1 MKLVLFDF
9 DGTLTTKDSFIEFIK
24 FSRGTRR
31 FFIGFFLLS
40 PILIL
45 YKIRIIPNWKA
56 KESVLTYFF
65 KGMSLKTFQNY
76 CNDFALDEIENIL
89 RPEAVKRLLESKSSD
104 SYIWVISASAENWI
118 KPWTDKMNIKLIGT
132 KLGTVNDKI
141 SGQISGKNCYGSE
154 KVRRI
159 KEMVDI
165 TGFDEIEVYGDSK
178 GDLELMKIATK
189 RFYKVF

>member
-1 MKLVLFDF
+1 LL
-9 DGTLTTKDSFIEFIK
+9 
-24 FSRGTRR
+24 
-31 FFIGFFLLS
+31 GFFL
-40 PILIL
+40 
-45 YKIRIIPNWKA
+45 
-56 KESVLTYFF
+56 V
-65 KGMSLKTFQNY
+65 
-76 CNDFALDEIENIL
+76 
-89 RPEAVKRLLESKSSD
+89 
-104 SYIWVISASAENWI
+104 
-118 KPWTDKMNIKLIGT
+118 TDKMNIKLIGT